1 MEKSQ
6 NMDQIELVFM
16 KGSQN
21 CMGNGERH
29 LIQKERRRYCDK
41 KDIYVFDFP
50 VCFVRMPGSCRDT
63 IGTRYPCPH
72 PDTLLKR
79 YSGSLFFM
87 MDPCTCTSHWL

>member
-6 NMDQIELVFM
+6 NMDQDRAVFM

-29 LIQKERRRYCDK
+29 LIQKEKRRYCDK
-41 KDIYVFDFP
+41 KDIYVFWTFLSAS
-50 VCFVRMPGSCRDT
+50 VRMPGSCRDT

-72 PDTLLKR
+72 R
-79 YSGSLFFM
+79 IRF
-87 MDPCTCTSHWL
+87 

>member
-6 NMDQIELVFM
+6 NMDQDRAVFM

-41 KDIYVFDFP
+41 KDIYAV
-50 VCFVRMPGSCRDT
+50 SYT
-63 IGTRYPCPH
+63 H
-72 PDTLLKR
+72 LTLPTN
-79 YSGSLFFM
+79 SLV
-87 MDPCTCTSHWL
+87 